1 MKPLIDADILAYE
14 CAFAGQ
20 FKDELSGEVV
30 MKDFDNVEEH
40 LEMKLL
46 EIQEETFSD
55 EPPTL
60 FLTGDSKLGKL
71 LKRDFSPNFRIE
83 AAVTKPYK
91 GNRKSDKP
99 LHFDN
104 LRAFMLSRYD
114 TVVADG
120 CEADDMLAMAQTDK
134 TVICSTDKDLRQI
147 PGLHYSWSVGLRPA
161 IPMYRVDSLGELQLL
176 EGKTKKLW
184 MTGMKCFYAQLLMG
198 DPVDNIQGIPK
209 MGSVGAYELLQGAT
223 SESELYQ
230 LVRARY
236 MEEWPEDGI
245 QKLKEHAALIWMV
258 RERKPDGSLKMYRP
272 PKEV

>member
-1 MKPLIDADILAYE
+1 MKCLIDADILAYE

-20 FKDELSGEVV
+20 FKDELSGDLI
-30 MKDFDNVEEH
+30 MKDFDNVEDH
-40 LEMKLL
+40 LEMKLR
-46 EIQEETFSD
+46 EIQEETFAD

-60 FLTGDSKLGKL
+60 YLTGDNKLGRL
-71 LKRDFSPNFRIE
+71 LKRDFSPNFRIA

-91 GNRKSDKP
+91 GNRKSEKP

-104 LRAFMLSRYD
+104 IRAFMLSRYD
-114 TVVADG
+114 TIVADG

-147 PGLHYSWSVGLRPA
+147 PGRHYSWSVGQRPS
-161 IPMYRVDSLGELQLL
+161 IPMYTVDSLGELKLI

-198 DPVDNIQGIPK
+198 DVVDNIQGIP
-209 MGSVGAYELLQGAT
+209 GVGPVGAYNLLNEAT
-223 SESELYQ
+223 SELELYR

-245 QKLKEHAALIWMV
+245 QKLKEHAALIWIV
-258 RERKPDGSLKMYRP
+258 RERKPDGSFKMYRP
-272 PKEV
+272 PKED